1 MMRIKK
7 VCSILIFLTLFFT
20 VSSDAAMLR
29 KGKLSDANYDNKAD
43 RSLNRPVL
51 PKKGDIAVIVEGS
64 DSQLVAVAEALI
76 IEELVSNGY
85 RVVDEAKMKRIR
97 AAAARAQAARYALE
111 GNIVGI
117 LKINGTYNAAAT
129 VIARVRAGRPE
140 RNEFRLYTGTATAAI
155 IAVTSGGV
163 KLGGKTAQSKAVGYT
178 LDETEYN
185 AVKAVVQDGMSQM
198 F

>member
-111 GNIVGI
+111 GNIAGI